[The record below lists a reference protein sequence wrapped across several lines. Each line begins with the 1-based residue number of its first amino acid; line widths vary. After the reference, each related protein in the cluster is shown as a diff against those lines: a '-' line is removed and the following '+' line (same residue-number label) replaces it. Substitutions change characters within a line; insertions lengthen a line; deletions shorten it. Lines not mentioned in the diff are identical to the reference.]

1 MNIFILAADQLSI
14 ILNNLCFIGKFGC
27 SGAFCIIYM
36 FTFEIYPTIVRT
48 TGMGLCSMVARI
60 GAIAAPEVK
69 ASIFINFTSLRI
81 APLFFFISKF

>member
-1 MNIFILAADQLSI
+1 
-14 ILNNLCFIGKFGC
+14 
-27 SGAFCIIYM
+27 M

-69 ASIFINFTSLRI
+69 VSIFINFTISSIVQFYFTLL
-81 APLFFFISKF
+81 ASSELMLFIFLQGRYIFA

>member
-1 MNIFILAADQLSI
+1 MKLTIFKQASEQLRLK
-14 ILNNLCFIGKFGC
+14 LNNPCFIGKFGC

-69 ASIFINFTSLRI
+69 LSI
-81 APLFFFISKF
+81 

>member
-1 MNIFILAADQLSI
+1 
-14 ILNNLCFIGKFGC
+14 
-27 SGAFCIIYM
+27 M

-69 ASIFINFTSLRI
+69 VPIYKTLQVLRQYKVSKLLFI
-81 APLFFFISKF
+81 ISEI